1 MKQTST
7 ERVKEYRANQLS
19 QGRSKRE
26 AYLTDDE
33 WTKVKGYIKSLK
45 EENNG

>member
-7 ERVKEYRANQLS
+7 ERVKEYRANQLL

-26 AYLTDDE
+26 AYLTDEE
-33 WTKVKGYIKSLK
+33 WVKVKSYIKSLK
-45 EENNG
+45 GEEL

>member
-7 ERVKEYRANQLS
+7 ERVIQYRESQLLLD
-19 QGRSKRE
+19 RRKRE

-33 WTKVKGYIKSLK
+33 WAKVKQYIKSIRR
-45 EENNG
+45 GV